1 MNIAFRT
8 DSSLS
13 IGTGH
18 VHRCLNLAR
27 KFKKKTN
34 SCYFFLNDFSG
45 NINNL
50 VEKEFN
56 IFTYPNKNFNYS
68 NQKLNLLDANL
79 TIKFIKKLKI
89 DLIFLDHY
97 LLDEKWEKKVSK
109 FCKIVFLSDF
119 INRKSFCDYYL
130 NYNLAYE
137 NSLIKNNF
145 FKKDCKKLIGLDY
158 SIIKD
163 LPYLKTFKKN
173 KISIFMGGVDK
184 KNFTSKLIK
193 IFSDK
198 FFSKFK
204 IIVVLGIRNKK
215 KLQIEKQIKKYRNF
229 QIVKGNKKNLYSTFI
244 NSKLVVTSVGTTMFE
259 HIVLG
264 LNSVIIAQ
272 NNNQKRAAKSL
283 SSLNILNFLNSGK
296 DLNKYYFIKILNE
309 NNLQNKKKKF
319 QSLIDTNGSN
329 RIVNYFTNKDIT
341 NKARLKKVSYKDKY
355 FLFKLANDPQVVKNS
370 LNKKIVKFEDHN
382 LWFEK
387 IIKSKKTEIFIFLS
401 EYNKIGQV
409 RFDKLLNNKT
419 YITYSVANEF
429 RGKKIGLKMLK
440 MALKKKIFGSTYY
453 AVVRNINHPS
463 NKIFQKLGFKLIKKN
478 SQKKLNYYLKKT

>member
-50 VEKEFN
+50 VKKEFK

-137 NSLIKNNF
+137 NSLIINNF

-163 LPYLKTFKKN
+163 LPYLKTFKK
-173 KISIFMGGVDK
+173 K
-184 KNFTSKLIK
+184 
-193 IFSDK
+193 
-198 FFSKFK
+198 
-204 IIVVLGIRNKK
+204 
-215 KLQIEKQIKKYRNF
+215 
-229 QIVKGNKKNLYSTFI
+229 
-244 NSKLVVTSVGTTMFE
+244 
-259 HIVLG
+259 
-264 LNSVIIAQ
+264 
-272 NNNQKRAAKSL
+272 
-283 SSLNILNFLNSGK
+283 
-296 DLNKYYFIKILNE
+296 
-309 NNLQNKKKKF
+309 
-319 QSLIDTNGSN
+319 
-329 RIVNYFTNKDIT
+329 
-341 NKARLKKVSYKDKY
+341 
-355 FLFKLANDPQVVKNS
+355 
-370 LNKKIVKFEDHN
+370 
-382 LWFEK
+382 
-387 IIKSKKTEIFIFLS
+387 
-401 EYNKIGQV
+401 
-409 RFDKLLNNKT
+409 
-419 YITYSVANEF
+419 
-429 RGKKIGLKMLK
+429 
-440 MALKKKIFGSTYY
+440 
-453 AVVRNINHPS
+453 
-463 NKIFQKLGFKLIKKN
+463 
-478 SQKKLNYYLKKT
+478 